1 MSMHMSAIYD
11 YEKGMVFGG
20 TCDGR
25 TGGGCE
31 WIKNESEL
39 PSTCMVLSLCV
50 WAVAAPPIMFY
61 IKVSL

>member
-1 MSMHMSAIYD
+1 MHMSAIYY

-31 WIKNESEL
+31 WIKNGSEL

-50 WAVAAPPIMFY
+50 RAESAPLILFY

>member
-1 MSMHMSAIYD
+1 MHMSVIYD
-11 YEKGMVFGG
+11 YEKEMIFGG

-31 WIKNESEL
+31 WIEGESEL

-50 WAVAAPPIMFY
+50 GADFTPPNLFC